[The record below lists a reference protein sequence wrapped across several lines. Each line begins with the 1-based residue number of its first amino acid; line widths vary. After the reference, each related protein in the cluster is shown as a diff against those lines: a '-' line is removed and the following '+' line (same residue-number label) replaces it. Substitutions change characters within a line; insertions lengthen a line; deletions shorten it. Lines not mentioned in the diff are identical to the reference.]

1 MTVKLSMVFAGGGP
15 IAVQRELAVTADQA
29 GLYRLWTTESLGSD
43 GLLRAMA
50 IGLATSRIQI
60 GTGIAY
66 TFPRLPLHAAAA
78 VAEVA
83 DALGG
88 RFTFGLGAG
97 TKGIRRR
104 YGIEEDHPAPRF
116 AEYVRLVRG
125 ALHSSGGYEFE
136 GRFYRAKA
144 PSLQFHASEEI
155 RRGIPIYGSGVNRII
170 LQTTAQHCDG
180 VALHPLAGIRP
191 YFDNV
196 TLPALQTGSERAE
209 RTTKLPTALWYI
221 CSVHD
226 DPEIARHRAA
236 TILAFY
242 FSTPSYATPLQGT
255 RWEDTG
261 AKLVEAF
268 RAAGY
273 PTPWDDLAR
282 LVPEAMTEE
291 ICLVGT
297 ASEVAQKIGALE
309 KELAAMGIDELVLEP
324 TAHGG
329 VPEFTESCQGIIAA
343 AAAANDG
350 MGGPA

>member
-1 MTVKLSMVFAGGGP
+1 MKLSMVFAGGGP
-15 IAVQRELAVTADQA
+15 IAVQRELAVAAEQA
-29 GLYRLWTTESLGSD
+29 GLHRLWTTESLGSD

-50 IGLATSRIQI
+50 IGLATSRIRV

-66 TFPRLPLHAAAA
+66 TFPRVPLHAAAA
-78 VAEVA
+78 TAEVA

-88 RFTFGLGAG
+88 RFTLGLGAG

-125 ALHSSGGYEFE
+125 ALDSDGGYEFE

-144 PSLQFHASEEI
+144 PSLHFHVSEAV
-155 RRGIPIYGSGVNRII
+155 RRGVEIYGSGVNRII
-170 LQTTAQHCDG
+170 LETTAQHCDG

-196 TLPALQTGSERAE
+196 TLPALKTGSERGQ

-221 CSVHD
+221 TSVHD
-226 DPEIARHRAA
+226 DPEVARQRAA

-255 RWEDTG
+255 RWEETG
-261 AKLVEAF
+261 AKLVAAF

-273 PTPWDDLAR
+273 PTPWDELAR
-282 LVPEAMTEE
+282 LVPEGMTEE

-297 ASEVAQKIGALE
+297 AQDVARKINAFDQQLTS
-309 KELAAMGIDELVLEP
+309 MGIDELVLEP